1 MGFDPIA
8 TDGHL
13 KKIQSAVEGNLAGH
27 SAIVASWRRSLL
39 HHGILAERD
48 KTAHVLTES
57 ELSDIRLAQD
67 RLMYVARPI
76 LEDLFQS
83 VGLSG
88 FTVVLSDRNG
98 VLIDQISNDYDEPDF
113 QSAGLKLGSVWAE
126 SHQGTNAIGTVAVEQ
141 RPMVVVKDQH
151 YMCSATPLTC
161 VGAPIFDPSGQVT
174 AVLDVTSARA
184 DTDVASAQFLLP
196 IITTTA
202 NRIESEYFRACF
214 ETANIFVAKGYS
226 NIGTPLLAAD
236 DDDLVVGA
244 NRAARKLLK
253 IKGDFLERGTPR
265 RDLLNRAA
273 QPRGLEAAERSA
285 IKRAIA
291 RNDGIMSKAAKD
303 LGVSRATFYRMLDR
317 HGLKK

>member
-1 MGFDPIA
+1 MGLDPIS

-13 KKIQSAVEGNLAGH
+13 KKIQLAVEQGSAGH
-27 SAIVASWRRSLL
+27 SVIVASWRRSLL
-39 HHGILAERD
+39 HHGVAAERSQ
-48 KTAHVLTES
+48 AHVLTER
-57 ELSDIRLAQD
+57 ELSDIRLRQD

-98 VLIDQISNDYDEPDF
+98 VLVDQISNDYDEPDF
-113 QSAGLKLGSVWAE
+113 QDAGLRLGSVWAE

-161 VGAPIFDPSGQVT
+161 VGAPIFDPSGEVA
-174 AVLDVTSARA
+174 AVLDVTSARS
-184 DTDVASAQFLLP
+184 DTDAGSAQFLLP
-196 IITTTA
+196 IITATA

-214 ETANIFVAKGYS
+214 DYANIFVANGYS
-226 NIGTPLLAAD
+226 KIGTPLLAAD
-236 DDDLVVGA
+236 DDDLIIGA
-244 NRAARKLLK
+244 NRAARKLLQ
-253 IKGDFLERGTPR
+253 IKEDLSQRPIPR
-265 RDLLNRAA
+265 RDLLDRSA